1 MQEGPLFSN
10 DLKTGSISTKFFSS
24 EAGDRPLSTPSS
36 TESVCAGDSLDTE
49 ALGASLPG
57 RLLRTPPGRPRRGG
71 GSVTPS
77 ETREKFLQDYARI
90 GSSGDQWPQ
99 AAPRRGCAGS
109 ARPQSMLQCSATP
122 SFSGFFLP

>member
-49 ALGASLPG
+49 ALGPHLHEDVFFPPSVRFGQDNSQDPG
-57 RLLRTPPGRPRRGG
+57 MSQPGGHIYLLLCCTCWCRR
-71 GSVTPS
+71 
-77 ETREKFLQDYARI
+77 
-90 GSSGDQWPQ
+90 
-99 AAPRRGCAGS
+99 
-109 ARPQSMLQCSATP
+109 
-122 SFSGFFLP
+122 